1 MKFARGFSEFVP
13 DSTAAVSDVDANLS
27 WAIRNSRSA
36 NSALEVFPHSLWL
49 GRHSPRKAKLSETEY
64 RSDYSEQDGRC
75 AINFSQAGIA
85 VGNIEP
91 FPARLRP
98 SLNVAPGAE
107 GHARSSTVSSC
118 PDFHA
123 GYSRRQASGHVAR
136 SVHWRCAVSGR
147 RHLQSAAKSRH
158 CGRLAISS
166 ALQRHAGACRTGPGH
181 CCDQHITQRDCK
193 RHAVRQAIARRSW
206 QCQRVGLRC
215 ALDQHFAFRRK
226 FHHACF
232 VAAGPCRACSG
243 LFVGLRPADFRT
255 TIRRCGCSLD
265 IWMSCRPASR

>member
-91 FPARLRP
+91 FLARLRP

-147 RHLQSAAKSRH
+147 TFNLLPNLGIAAGSRSPAH
-158 CGRLAISS
+158 YSVTRELAGRGRDIVAISILRSGIAS
-166 ALQRHAGACRTGPGH
+166 ATQFGKPLLGGVGSASVLASDAPSTSTLHSDGSF
-181 CCDQHITQRDCK
+181 IT
-193 RHAVRQAIARRSW
+193 
-206 QCQRVGLRC
+206 L
-215 ALDQHFAFRRK
+215 AL
-226 FHHACF
+226 
-232 VAAGPCRACSG
+232 S
-243 LFVGLRPADFRT
+243 RPALAALVRDYSSAF
-255 TIRRCGCSLD
+255 G
-265 IWMSCRPASR
+265 RPIFERQSGVAVAH